1 MHSAQLRF
9 SLPWGQGVHSTHLL
23 FCFPCEHRFCP
34 IASRVRYRVRFHVRP
49 RAAIASTQLFAT
61 RVLVASEASVGARHE
76 SAGARSGVRLDRVR
90 FKCTRKSRLRQLQ
103 CVVFKAVLRHGVARP
118 RVSGPGLGPFLA
130 RLDVTRPDQS
140 LRRETTGVCVCLIE
154 EVRPAMADKGNHVL
168 VAVLSA
174 LAGAKLQDI
183 CVAMLSRRRER
194 KNGPRVVKQTPTST
208 PTRTP
213 TKPKP
218 SDGVIPETGTP
229 VRVAASSRIDS
240 KKEHVVCPTCDS
252 PDAYATGKHVVS
264 LHNTATVKKPD
275 PYDPAGR
282 ETYLSWDDYFMSVAF
297 LSAQRSKDPNKQVG
311 AVIVSPS
318 KIICG
323 VGYNGFPRGCVDE
336 SLPWAKKDKENNPM
350 RTKYPYV
357 CHAEMNAIMN
367 KNSENL
373 VGASLFVTMYPC
385 VECAKLI
392 LQVRVCMSKQSE
404 SWALFPNQHVNTTTR
419 LIARTT
425 PSPVYVIPRSTKFPI
440 PDTRVTLPGALCGV
454 DTVVLN

>member
-1 MHSAQLRF
+1 
-9 SLPWGQGVHSTHLL
+9 
-23 FCFPCEHRFCP
+23 
-34 IASRVRYRVRFHVRP
+34 
-49 RAAIASTQLFAT
+49 
-61 RVLVASEASVGARHE
+61 
-76 SAGARSGVRLDRVR
+76 
-90 FKCTRKSRLRQLQ
+90 
-103 CVVFKAVLRHGVARP
+103 
-118 RVSGPGLGPFLA
+118 
-130 RLDVTRPDQS
+130 
-140 LRRETTGVCVCLIE
+140 
-154 EVRPAMADKGNHVL
+154 MADKGNHVL

-194 KNGPRVVKQTPTST
+194 KNGQGGGAGPRVVKQTPTST

-218 SDGVIPETGTP
+218 SDGVIPDTGTP

-264 LHNTATVKKPD
+264 LHNTATEKRPD

-282 ETYLSWDDYFMSVAF
+282 EMYLSWDDYFMSVAF

-318 KIICG
+318 KIIRG

-392 LQVRVCMSKQSE
+392 LQSGITEVVYFEGKEVFGEEGDDVSGGVVGSVNDAESTNKKTSEPPSTPAPATAADFEETQSPITPTRNGVR
-404 SWALFPNQHVNTTTR
+404 PNPTYAAAGKLLRLANVAIRQH
-419 LIARTT
+419 T
-425 PSPVYVIPRSTKFPI
+425 PSASV
-440 PDTRVTLPGALCGV
+440 DVTYW
-454 DTVVLN
+454 